1 MNEDDVDQDET
12 SQETGAESGER
23 AKIAGVVRDLAL
35 SGLATVFMT
44 EDSVRKYLKD
54 LKLPKEAAGFLMES
68 LGKKKDDFY
77 ALAAKELGKF
87 LSKVDVG
94 KEIGNFLREHE
105 ITLKATFSF
114 QPKHTKRRGND
125 D

>member
-1 MNEDDVDQDET
+1 MVPNEPDEDET
-12 SQETGAESGER
+12 TQDSGEK

-54 LKLPKEAAGFLMES
+54 LKLPKEAAGFLMDS
-68 LGKKKDDFY
+68 LGKKKDEFY

-87 LSKVDVG
+87 LAKVDVG
-94 KEIGNFLREHE
+94 KEIGSFLRDHE
-105 ITLKATFSF
+105 ISVKATFSF
-114 QPKHTKRRGND
+114 QPKAKRKGSHEREE
-125 D
+125 